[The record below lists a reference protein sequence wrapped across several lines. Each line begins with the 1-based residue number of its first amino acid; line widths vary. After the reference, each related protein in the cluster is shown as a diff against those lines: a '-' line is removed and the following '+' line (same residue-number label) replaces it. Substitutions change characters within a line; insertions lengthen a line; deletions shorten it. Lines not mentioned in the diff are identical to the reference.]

1 MEVEDASL
9 DGFLS
14 GKPLPAEAAIVRD
27 YRDQFALARRVNREC
42 HRLIFGADV
51 RNRDG
56 QAMSIAGLF
65 LRSLQHYQAVVLVL
79 EKGLVASGKVSVRAE
94 LEAVFALR
102 MVAASEENFR
112 AFVHDDLIRR
122 RRLMENAKKYDYP
135 ILATLREVIS
145 DEDIE
150 EIKQRIISVGATEL
164 STRKMSEEAG
174 LHDLYVGV
182 YPLLS
187 RAAHSNVGELDAYLI
202 QGADSEVREIDYA
215 PSRDEI
221 PSLLLT
227 AADFILLGADAVA
240 GRFEVD
246 FGTMRT
252 ELSAAIKAGL
262 DE

>member
-1 MEVEDASL
+1 MVEDASL

-14 GKPLPAEAAIVRD
+14 AKPLPVEVGIAQD
-27 YRDQFALARRVNREC
+27 YRDTFALARRVNREC

-56 QAMSIAGLF
+56 QAMSMAGLF

-79 EKGLVASGKVSVRAE
+79 EKGLVASGKVSLRAE

-112 AFVHDDLIRR
+112 AYVYDDLTRR
-122 RRLMENAKKYDYP
+122 RRLMVDAKKHPYP
-135 ILATLREVIS
+135 ILATLREAIS

-150 EIKQRIISVGATEL
+150 EIKQRIRTVGAKQL
-164 STRKMSEEAG
+164 STADMSEKAG
-174 LHDLYVGV
+174 LHDLYVSV
-182 YPLLS
+182 YSLLS
-187 RAAHSNVGELDAYLI
+187 RAAHSGVAELNAYLI
-202 QGADSEVREIDYA
+202 QGVDGEVRELDYA
-215 PSRDEI
+215 PSLDEI

-240 GRFEVD
+240 SRFEID
-246 FGTMRT
+246 FGAKRA
-252 ELSAAIKAGL
+252 ELSVEIKAGL
-262 DE
+262 GN